1 MTSIM
6 LDSESDIIRADRTN
20 HEVKIEYARIAAGA
34 RRWFKLVLT
43 KVKKD
48 RSSLLIRYL
57 PVANIKKARKE
68 RFTDQ

>member
-1 MTSIM
+1 MS
-6 LDSESDIIRADRTN
+6 DSVSDIIRADRTN
-20 HEVKIEYARIAAGA
+20 QEAKIEYARIAVRA

-48 RSSLLIRYL
+48 RSSLLIQYL

-68 RFTDQ
+68 RFNDQ